1 MEPIQYWYPVVYLD
15 ENDYEDSV
23 VVRQHGSIIPYR
35 LDREPYEAKVNA
47 GASSF
52 HLIFGHQVSGMF
64 LCIPDWNIGC
74 EFSELSDRDQNLDSL
89 LKTDRLD
96 YEDSTAIVWALY
108 SINSLLRFLH

>member
-35 LDREPYEAKVNA
+35 LDKEPYEAKVYA

-89 LKTDRLD
+89 VKSDRLD
-96 YEDSTAIVWALY
+96 YEDSILVCSQTKEHSNSQAI
-108 SINSLLRFLH
+108 H